1 MRNKIKKKKRKTD
14 MRSSTLKKNLEMEE
28 FEFSRI
34 SFYLTRFYC
43 CRESY
48 AVLCYEK
55 TRSFYFS
62 QSMDDYSKF
71 LEIEGF
77 KF

>member
-1 MRNKIKKKKRKTD
+1 MRNKKKKKRKKGYEIVDT
-14 MRSSTLKKNLEMEE
+14 KKYLEMEE
-28 FEFSRI
+28 FKFSRI
-34 SFYLTRFYC
+34 SLYLTRFYC
-43 CRESY
+43 CRGSY

-62 QSMDDYSKF
+62 QSMDDYSKI
-71 LEIEGF
+71 LEIEGL